1 MHYATGGDLLVAVLR
16 ELGVDTVFGIVSVH
30 NLPLVEA
37 VDRELRFV
45 PVRHEATAVNAAD
58 AYGRARGSLGC
69 ALTSTGTGAGN
80 AAGSLVEALS
90 SGTSV
95 LHITGQVESEFLG
108 SGRGFIHETKDQL
121 GMLRAVSAYAASV
134 PSADDAGRIL
144 REAARATLTDPGGP
158 ASVEWP
164 VDLQYAAQ
172 TDAEGSADTGPAGSA
187 GVSPAGSAGVS
198 PAGSADAGPAG
209 AADACPAGASPTGLA
224 DEGPADASPTSPAGT
239 GPAGSAHAN
248 PTSPADTDPTG
259 RAHANPTSPA
269 DANPTSPADASLTGS
284 AGAGPAG
291 ASPTS
296 PADAGP
302 TDPAGTGPTGPAG
315 ANPTSPADA
324 SLTGSAGAGP
334 AGASPTGSAHAGP
347 AGANPT
353 SPAGT
358 DPTSPAHANPASP
371 ADASPTDPADACPAG
386 ANPTSP
392 ADTDPTDPAGTDPT
406 GPAHANPTG
415 PADPNPPG
423 PADAAPPRRPVGHL
437 PASAPVRPE
446 EEPAGAAETLQVTD
460 PALATPARRETT
472 GFPTPPGPTPAGG
485 PVGISDPADSPL
497 PAPADRRSAAAPS
510 PFAAP
515 RASRPLPAEGEL
527 AAAQALLAAARRP
540 LIWAGGGATRARA
553 ELGALL
559 DATGAGLLS
568 SNSGRGSVP
577 EDHPQVIGNFAT
589 TPAARSLLADA
600 DLLLTIGTHFRSNET
615 ADYSLELPAAHIQID
630 IDAAAL
636 GRVYPARHPLH
647 GHAPDVLAALLPH
660 ARRAEESWTRRIT
673 EVRGDV
679 RATLHD
685 NIGPQAA
692 ICDAIR
698 AALPREAV
706 VARDVTI
713 PSSSWGNRL
722 LEMYDPRDNVFPRG
736 GGIGQGLGMGIGAAL
751 ARTDAPTVV
760 LAGDGGLAVHLGE
773 LLTLA
778 QERPRLTLIVFN
790 DGGYGVLRNM
800 QDRYSERRS
809 GVDLATPD
817 FELLAQA
824 CGLAYARIAA
834 EEHAEP
840 VISHAV
846 SSDGPALVEVD
857 LARLGPMKNPF
868 TPPVK
873 IPGQ

>member
-1 MHYATGGDLLVAVLR
+1 MPPTPSMSPTPSMPPAHYATGGDLLVAVLR

-90 SGTSV
+90 AGTSV
-95 LHITGQVESEFLG
+95 LHVTGQVEAEFLG

-121 GMLRAVSAYAASV
+121 GMLGAVSKYAATV
-134 PSADDAGRIL
+134 PSTDTAGRIL
-144 REAARATLTDPGGP
+144 REAARAALTDPGGP

-172 TDAEGSADTGPAGSA
+172 TD
-187 GVSPAGSAGVS
+187 
-198 PAGSADAGPAG
+198 
-209 AADACPAGASPTGLA
+209 
-224 DEGPADASPTSPAGT
+224 PADSENAAQ
-239 GPAGSAHAN
+239 
-248 PTSPADTDPTG
+248 
-259 RAHANPTSPA
+259 
-269 DANPTSPADASLTGS
+269 
-284 AGAGPAG
+284 
-291 ASPTS
+291 
-296 PADAGP
+296 
-302 TDPAGTGPTGPAG
+302 
-315 ANPTSPADA
+315 
-324 SLTGSAGAGP
+324 
-334 AGASPTGSAHAGP
+334 
-347 AGANPT
+347 
-353 SPAGT
+353 
-358 DPTSPAHANPASP
+358 
-371 ADASPTDPADACPAG
+371 TDPADATFAG
-386 ANPTSP
+386 SGATE
-392 ADTDPTDPAGTDPT
+392 
-406 GPAHANPTG
+406 
-415 PADPNPPG
+415 PADPAHTTPADPVGAVPARAVAAESAMSAPARAEGEPVTADTPRAAAPDHAADADREPTASPTASPSVSPAPPL
-423 PADAAPPRRPVGHL
+423 PDAAP
-437 PASAPVRPE
+437 
-446 EEPAGAAETLQVTD
+446 
-460 PALATPARRETT
+460 
-472 GFPTPPGPTPAGG
+472 GP
-485 PVGISDPADSPL
+485 SDTHRL
-497 PAPADRRSAAAPS
+497 APADRRPVAAHS
-510 PFAAP
+510 PFG
-515 RASRPLPAEGEL
+515 SRRSGHPLPAEGEL
-527 AAAQALLAAARRP
+527 AAAQALLATAERP
-540 LIWAGGGATRARA
+540 LVWAGGGATRAGA
-553 ELGALL
+553 ELAELL
-559 DATGAGLLS
+559 HSTGAGLLT

-589 TPAARSLLADA
+589 TPAARALLADA
-600 DLLLTIGTHFRSNET
+600 DLLLTVGTHFRSNET
-615 ADYSLELPAAHIQID
+615 ADYGLALPEAHIQVD
-630 IDAAAL
+630 IDADAL
-636 GRVYPARHPLH
+636 GRVYPALHALH

-660 ARRAEESWTRRIT
+660 ARRADESWTRRVAA
-673 EVRGDV
+673 VREDV

-751 ARTDAPTVV
+751 ARPDAPTVV

-817 FELLAQA
+817 FELLAGA

-834 EEHAEP
+834 EEHAHP

-846 SSDGPALVEVD
+846 ASDGPTLVEVD

>member
-1 MHYATGGDLLVAVLR
+1 MPPTPSMPSTPPAQYATGGDLLVAVLR
-16 ELGVDTVFGIVSVH
+16 ELGIDTVFGIVSVH

-90 SGTSV
+90 AGTSV
-95 LHITGQVESEFLG
+95 LHVTGQVEAGFLG

-121 GMLRAVSAYAASV
+121 GMLGAVSKYAATI
-134 PSADDAGRIL
+134 PSADAAGRIL
-144 REAARATLTDPGGP
+144 REAARAALSDPGGP

-164 VDLQYAAQ
+164 VDLQYALQ
-172 TDAEGSADTGPAGSA
+172 TDATGTVPAPDVLPRPGQA
-187 GVSPAGSAGVS
+187 ELEA
-198 PAGSADAGPAG
+198 AG
-209 AADACPAGASPTGLA
+209 A
-224 DEGPADASPTSPAGT
+224 
-239 GPAGSAHAN
+239 
-248 PTSPADTDPTG
+248 
-259 RAHANPTSPA
+259 
-269 DANPTSPADASLTGS
+269 
-284 AGAGPAG
+284 
-291 ASPTS
+291 
-296 PADAGP
+296 
-302 TDPAGTGPTGPAG
+302 
-315 ANPTSPADA
+315 
-324 SLTGSAGAGP
+324 
-334 AGASPTGSAHAGP
+334 
-347 AGANPT
+347 
-353 SPAGT
+353 
-358 DPTSPAHANPASP
+358 
-371 ADASPTDPADACPAG
+371 
-386 ANPTSP
+386 
-392 ADTDPTDPAGTDPT
+392 
-406 GPAHANPTG
+406 
-415 PADPNPPG
+415 
-423 PADAAPPRRPVGHL
+423 
-437 PASAPVRPE
+437 
-446 EEPAGAAETLQVTD
+446 
-460 PALATPARRETT
+460 
-472 GFPTPPGPTPAGG
+472 
-485 PVGISDPADSPL
+485 
-497 PAPADRRSAAAPS
+497 
-510 PFAAP
+510 
-515 RASRPLPAEGEL
+515 
-527 AAAQALLAAARRP
+527 LLSAARRP
-540 LIWAGGGATRARA
+540 LVWAGGGATRAGA
-553 ELGALL
+553 ELAELL
-559 DATGAGLLS
+559 HATGAGLLS
-568 SNSGRGSVP
+568 SNSGRGAVP

-589 TPAARSLLADA
+589 TPAARALLADA
-600 DLLLTIGTHFRSNET
+600 DLLVTVGTHFRSNET
-615 ADYSLELPAAHIQID
+615 ADYGLALPEAHIQID
-630 IDAAAL
+630 IDADAL
-636 GRVYPARHPLH
+636 GRVYPARHALH

-660 ARRAEESWTRRIT
+660 AHRADDSWTHRVAA
-673 EVRGDV
+673 VREDV

-751 ARTDAPTVV
+751 ARPDAPTVV

-778 QERPRLTLIVFN
+778 QERPRLTLVVFN

-817 FELLAQA
+817 FELLARA

-834 EEHAEP
+834 EEHARP
-840 VISHAV
+840 VLGHAV
-846 SSDGPALVEVD
+846 ASDGPTLVEVD

>member
-1 MHYATGGDLLVAVLR
+1 MPPTPSTPPLRYATGGDLLVSVLR
-16 ELGVDTVFGIVSVH
+16 DLGIDTVFGIVSVH

-90 SGTSV
+90 AGTSV
-95 LHITGQVESEFLG
+95 LHVTGQVESAFLG

-121 GMLRAVSAYAASV
+121 GMLRAVSTYAATV
-134 PSADDAGRIL
+134 PSAADAGRIL
-144 REAARATLTDPGGP
+144 REAARSALTDPCGP

-172 TDAEGSADTGPAGSA
+172 TDAAEP
-187 GVSPAGSAGVS
+187 V
-198 PAGSADAGPAG
+198 
-209 AADACPAGASPTGLA
+209 
-224 DEGPADASPTSPAGT
+224 
-239 GPAGSAHAN
+239 
-248 PTSPADTDPTG
+248 
-259 RAHANPTSPA
+259 
-269 DANPTSPADASLTGS
+269 
-284 AGAGPAG
+284 
-291 ASPTS
+291 
-296 PADAGP
+296 
-302 TDPAGTGPTGPAG
+302 
-315 ANPTSPADA
+315 
-324 SLTGSAGAGP
+324 
-334 AGASPTGSAHAGP
+334 
-347 AGANPT
+347 
-353 SPAGT
+353 
-358 DPTSPAHANPASP
+358 
-371 ADASPTDPADACPAG
+371 
-386 ANPTSP
+386 
-392 ADTDPTDPAGTDPT
+392 
-406 GPAHANPTG
+406 
-415 PADPNPPG
+415 
-423 PADAAPPRRPVGHL
+423 AAPALPRPTEAEL
-437 PASAPVRPE
+437 E
-446 EEPAGAAETLQVTD
+446 AA
-460 PALATPARRETT
+460 R
-472 GFPTPPGPTPAGG
+472 
-485 PVGISDPADSPL
+485 
-497 PAPADRRSAAAPS
+497 
-510 PFAAP
+510 
-515 RASRPLPAEGEL
+515 
-527 AAAQALLAAARRP
+527 ALLASVEHP
-540 LIWAGGGATRARA
+540 LVWAGGGATRAPA
-553 ELGALL
+553 ELAELL
-559 DATGAGLLS
+559 HATGAGLLT
-568 SNSGRGSVP
+568 SNSGRGAVP

-589 TPAARSLLADA
+589 TPAARALLADA
-600 DLLLTIGTHFRSNET
+600 DLLLTVGTHFRSNET
-615 ADYSLELPAAHIQID
+615 ADYGLTLPEAHIQID
-630 IDAAAL
+630 VDADAL
-636 GRVYPARHPLH
+636 GRVYPARHALH
-647 GHAPDVLAALLPH
+647 GHAPEVLAALLPH
-660 ARRAEESWTRRIT
+660 ARRADESWTRRIAA
-673 EVRGDV
+673 VRADV

-751 ARTDAPTVV
+751 ARPDAPTVV

-824 CGLAYARIAA
+824 CGLPYARIAA
-834 EEHAEP
+834 EEHAQP
-840 VISHAV
+840 VIGHAV
-846 SSDGPALVEVD
+846 ASDGPTLVEVD
-857 LARLGPMKNPF
+857 LASLGPMKNPF